1 MCRLIII
8 GARALGREVCN
19 YAREAG
25 FGVFGFLDD
34 KSEALQGF
42 HDYPPV
48 LSSVEAYQVAPE
60 DRFICAI
67 GDSKMRAK
75 YAAIIEA
82 KGGRFV
88 NVIHPTAYI
97 GPNVKMGEG
106 CIVCPLAVLDCD
118 LTIGRH
124 VVVNVHALVSHD
136 CVLEDY
142 VTLSPNVHLGGR
154 TMIRRE
160 TFLGIGASVI
170 PDCEIGSETLVAAG
184 AVITHS
190 AGANLLLAGIPAT
203 PKRTRGGGNTA
214 GMTLRMASFA
224 A

>member
-1 MCRLIII
+1 MTKQRLIII
-8 GARALGREVCN
+8 GARAFGRKVCN

-25 FGVFGFLDD
+25 FNVVGFLDD
-34 KSEALQGF
+34 MSEALQGF
-42 HDYPPV
+42 EGYPSV
-48 LSSVEAYQVAPE
+48 LSSVEAYQVASE

-67 GDSKMRAK
+67 GDSRMRAK
-75 YAAIIEA
+75 YATLIEA
-82 KGGRFV
+82 KGGQFV

-118 LTIGRH
+118 LKLGRH
-124 VVVNVHALVSHD
+124 VIANVHTLVSHD
-136 CVLEDY
+136 CILDDY

-170 PDCEIGSETLVAAG
+170 PDCEIGPGTLVAAG
-184 AVITHS
+184 AVVTHS
-190 AGANLLLAGIPAT
+190 VGANLFIAGVPAT
-203 PKRTRGGGNTA
+203 LKRVRGGVI
-214 GMTLRMASFA
+214 R
-224 A
+224 